1 MKPDAMELLKG
12 VEAFLMDSVI
22 DQVPAGLRSDVRA
35 AAKSISNARIE
46 LDSLHPLLAAE
57 CCELDEAS
65 DRALVALGEPVAADQ
80 SDPPASLAAL
90 IEQHGQKLNS
100 LGDLLPGLQQHQG
113 PAPREALTAIYA
125 LLREQGRRRMGWQSV
140 FPTDR
145 LVSDVLIGPTLNQGE

>member
-12 VEAFLMDSVI
+12 VEAFLLGPVI
-22 DQVPAGLRSDVRA
+22 DQIPAGLRSDVRA

-46 LDSLHPLLAAE
+46 LDGLYPLLAAE
-57 CCELDEAS
+57 CRELGEAS
-65 DRALVALGEPVAADQ
+65 ERALVALGKPVASAQ
-80 SDPPASLAAL
+80 PDPPASLTGI
-90 IEQHGQKLNS
+90 IERHRQLLNS

-125 LLREQGRRRMGWQSV
+125 LLREQGRKRMGWQSV

-145 LVSDVLIGPTLNQGE
+145 LVSEVLIGPTLNQGE